1 MSGAAAACA
10 VHDAVKPPRRVRLGA
25 ILNPTSGRRDM
36 RRVVEA
42 VAAQVERLGGRL
54 DIRLTERAGHATGIA
69 EELADRA
76 EAVLVAGGDGTIAEV
91 LNGLRGRH
99 VPLAIIPTGT
109 ENLLARELNMPRD
122 PKRMAGLLSCGR
134 AVIRDLA
141 EANGRLFASTLG
153 VGFDAECVRRL
164 SRVRRGH
171 ISYLTYALP
180 ILSTFLFHRFPR
192 LRVEV
197 DGVEAFDDR
206 GFVVMGVI
214 SRYAAGLRIAARAR
228 HDDGLCD
235 VIAFPCRTR
244 RRLIMHAARAL
255 ARRHIKGAGVVY
267 RQFRS
272 ARITGESGTPIQI
285 DGDAAG
291 ELPVS
296 VETRPSSV
304 CYLVE
309 PTDNPPG
316 GA

>member
-1 MSGAAAACA
+1 MSGAAPARAGI
-10 VHDAVKPPRRVRLGA
+10 DAVKAPRRVRLGA
-25 ILNPTSGRRDM
+25 ILNPASGRRDM

-42 VAAQVERLGGRL
+42 VAEHVERQGGHL
-54 DIRLTERAGHATGIA
+54 DIRHTERAGHATSIA
-69 EELADRA
+69 EELADSA
-76 EAVLVAGGDGTIAEV
+76 EALLIAGGDGTVAEAI
-91 LNGLRGRH
+91 NGLRGRH

-109 ENLLARELNMPRD
+109 ENLLARELSMPRD
-122 PKRMAGLLSCGR
+122 PMRMAGLLSRGS

-171 ISYLTYALP
+171 ISYLTYVRP

-197 DGVEAFDDR
+197 DGAEVFDDC
-206 GFVVMGVI
+206 GFVIMGVI

-244 RRLIMHAARAL
+244 RRLLAHAARAL
-255 ARRHIKGAGVVY
+255 AGRHLGGAGVVY

-272 ARITGESGTPIQI
+272 AKITGESETPIQI
-285 DGDAAG
+285 DGDAVG
-291 ELPVS
+291 ELPIS
-296 VETRPSSV
+296 VESRPSSV

-309 PTDNPPG
+309 PTEYLPG